1 MEEVNAQTFTA
12 STDVAKRA
20 MIDGFARVVKQVAHV
35 AVILCHRRRAPRAYL
50 VHGLTLLALVTHH
63 FFHRVAI
70 HGVITRVVVTKSARE
85 SLVAARRDDFAPT
98 LVMLATVFAVLLV
111 FVDGLAQNR
120 RRTRFLC
127 ATHA

>member
-70 HGVITRVVVTKSARE
+70 HGVITRVVVTKSARKRLTATR
-85 SLVAARRDDFAPT
+85 SDDSASPLVVLTSVGVEFRRHGWT
-98 LVMLATVFAVLLV
+98 
-111 FVDGLAQNR
+111 NR
-120 RRTRFLC
+120 RRRRLFALD
-127 ATHA
+127 AR